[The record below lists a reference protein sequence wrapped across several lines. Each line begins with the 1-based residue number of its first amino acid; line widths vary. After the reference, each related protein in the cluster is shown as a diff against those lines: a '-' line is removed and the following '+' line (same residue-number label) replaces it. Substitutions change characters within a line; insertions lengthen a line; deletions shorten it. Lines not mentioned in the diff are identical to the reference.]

1 MSRATHWF
9 LSLCIVLALPS
20 TSRSQQP
27 AVPAFNPADVDTT
40 CKPCENF
47 YKFATE
53 GWKRRTPIPAAFAAW
68 GSFDELTLR
77 NLEVVRGIA
86 ESAARD
92 ASTSRDRERAMLGH
106 FYSTC
111 MDSATVESRGME
123 PIRETL
129 DRIDRISTRA
139 DLRREIGRLA
149 AVGTNVLFASFSRQD
164 ERDSRRVI
172 FNARQ
177 GGLGLP
183 DKDYYTKTDTATVG
197 IRDAYRAHV
206 VALLRLTGIA
216 PDAATSA
223 ADRVLA
229 LESALAGHSLSRVE
243 MRDPTTQ
250 YYLMPIATADTV
262 TPGWSWGEYYRAL
275 GLAERDSFNLAHPRF
290 FRGLAAELEHRD
302 LADWKAYLRFHVVN
316 RASGSLS
323 SAFVNQG
330 FAYTARLSGAR
341 ELQPRWRR
349 CLGAADGLLSD
360 ILAREYVK
368 TAYTPA
374 AKRAMDQMIDNLLTV
389 YRRRIQSLS
398 WMGEATRREALKK
411 VETLGRKVGYPDQW
425 RSYDGLVIDRTGWHE
440 NLERAVAFATRRGLA
455 KVGKA
460 VDRGEW
466 FMTPPTVNAYY
477 SPANNEI
484 GFPAG
489 RVQPPFFHPAY
500 DLGSNYGGIGA
511 TIGHEISHG
520 FDDSGRRYDSDGNL
534 RDWWTADDATRFG
547 QLAGEIERQYTGY
560 MVLDSLRLNGKQ
572 TLGENIADNAGV
584 SIAYEALQLALQ
596 GQPRTLIDGFTP
608 EQRFFLGWAQ
618 ARRTIFRDAQ
628 LRLQVQT
635 GVHSPGEFRV
645 NGPLSNMPEFAM
657 AFGCKAGDPMVRANP
672 VKIW

>member
-1 MSRATHWF
+1 MSRFPVRLLGA
-9 LSLCIVLALPS
+9 VLLAIPAAALGQS
-20 TSRSQQP
+20 P

-53 GWKRRTPIPAAFAAW
+53 GWKKRTPIPPAFAAW

-77 NLEVVRGIA
+77 NLDVVRAIA

-92 ASTSRDRERAMLGH
+92 ASTSMDRERAMLGH
-106 FYSTC
+106 FYGTC
-111 MDSATVESRGME
+111 MDSAAVEARGMD
-123 PIRETL
+123 PIREQL
-129 DRIDRISTRA
+129 DRIERISTRA
-139 DLRREIGRLA
+139 DLRREFGRLA
-149 AVGTNVLFASFSRQD
+149 SMGINILFGSGSTQD
-164 ERDSRRVI
+164 PKDSRRVI
-172 FNARQ
+172 FTARQ

-183 DKDYYTKTDTATVG
+183 EKDYYTKTDTATVG
-197 IRDAYRAHV
+197 IREAYRAHI
-206 VALLRLTGIA
+206 ATLLRLTGVG
-216 PDAATSA
+216 PEAATSA

-229 LESALAGHSLSRVE
+229 LETALASHSLSRVE

-250 YYLMPIATADTV
+250 VHMMPIAAADTV
-262 TPGWSWGEYYRAL
+262 SSGWSWGEYHRAL
-275 GLAERDSFNLAHPRF
+275 GLTERDSFNLAHPRF
-290 FRGLAAELEHRD
+290 FRGMARELETRD
-302 LADWKAYLRFHVVN
+302 LADWKAYLRFHVTN

-323 SAFVNQG
+323 SAFVNQS
-330 FAYTARLSGAR
+330 FAYASRLSGAR

-349 CLGAADGLLSD
+349 CLGSADGLLSD

-374 AKRAMDQMIDNLLTV
+374 AKKAMDEMIDNLLTV

-425 RSYDGLVIDRTGWHE
+425 RSYEGLVIDRTGWFE
-440 NLERAVAFATRRGLA
+440 NERRAVAFATRRNLA
-455 KVGKA
+455 KVGKP

-477 SPANNEI
+477 SAANNEI

-489 RVQPPFFHPAY
+489 RVQPPFFHPSY
-500 DLGSNYGGIGA
+500 DPGSNYGGIGA

-520 FDDSGRRYDSDGNL
+520 FDDSGRRYDSEGNL

-547 QLAGEIERQYTGY
+547 QLAGEIERQYSGY
-560 MVLDSLRLNGKQ
+560 TVLDSLHLNGRQ
-572 TLGENIADNAGV
+572 TLGENIADVAGV
-584 SIAYEALQLALQ
+584 SIAYEALQLALE
-596 GQPRTLIDGFTP
+596 GEPRTVIDGFTP

-645 NGPLSNMPEFAM
+645 NGPLSNMPEFAK
-657 AFGCKAGDPMVRANP
+657 AFGCKAGDPMVRPNP
-672 VKIW
+672 TKIW